1 MASTSPIA
9 IAAIATIDNIAI
21 RVKELMAK
29 MPDTLNT
36 KKDIDEYYKKVVK
49 DAKEA
54 INEEKKANNGGK
66 APRKALGVK
75 PAKVAKA
82 AKAAKAANAEPK
94 KRVKKA
100 NVDADGNE
108 IEKVKKPP
116 NAYQKFIQDNRAK
129 VKEENPNMTGV
140 EIFTL
145 LAQKWNEHKKAMND
159 EESNDE
165 DKNDSKGSKSSKSS
179 KSSSS
184 GKKDTSD
191 DDDITED
198 DEDKKKAAN
207 AANAANAAVAKS
219 VKASKAKNAIN
230 KKNS

>member
-100 NVDADGNE
+100 NVDAYGNE

>member
-9 IAAIATIDNIAI
+9 IAAIAAIATIAI

-36 KKDIDEYYKKVVK
+36 KKDIDEYYKKIVK

-82 AKAAKAANAEPK
+82 AKAAKAEPK

-129 VKEENPNMTGV
+129 VKEENPDMTGV

-159 EESNDE
+159 DESNDE
-165 DKNDSKGSKSSKSS
+165 DKDDGKGS

-198 DEDKKKAAN
+198 DDDKKK
-207 AANAANAAVAKS
+207 AAVAKS

>member
-1 MASTSPIA
+1 MAASAAIPTIPT
-9 IAAIATIDNIAI
+9 IAA

-36 KKDIDEYYKKVVK
+36 KKEIDEYYKDVVK
-49 DAKEA
+49 KVKETM
-54 INEEKKANNGGK
+54 NTGGK

-75 PAKVAKA
+75 ADKAPKA
-82 AKAAKAANAEPK
+82 AKATKAEPK
-94 KRVKKA
+94 KRVKK
-100 NVDADGNE
+100 VDIDADGNE

-129 VKEENPNMTGV
+129 VKEENPDMTGV

-145 LAQKWNEHKKAMND
+145 LAQKWNEHKKAING
-159 EESNDE
+159 EESD
-165 DKNDSKGSKSSKSS
+165 DKDKSDGNRSD
-179 KSSSS
+179 S

-198 DEDKKKAAN
+198 DDDKKK
-207 AANAANAAVAKS
+207 AANAAVAKS

-230 KKNS
+230 KENS

>member
-9 IAAIATIDNIAI
+9 VATIATIAI

-36 KKDIDEYYKKVVK
+36 KKDIDEYYKKIVK

-75 PAKVAKA
+75 PAKV

-129 VKEENPNMTGV
+129 VKEENPDMTGV

-165 DKNDSKGSKSSKSS
+165 DKDDRKSS

-198 DEDKKKAAN
+198 DEDKKKAAV
-207 AANAANAAVAKS
+207 AANAAVAKS

>member
-1 MASTSPIA
+1 MAANSAIPT
-9 IAAIATIDNIAI
+9 IAA
-21 RVKELMAK
+21 RVKDLMAK

-36 KKDIDEYYKKVVK
+36 KKEIDEYYKDVVK
-49 DAKEA
+49 KVKETM
-54 INEEKKANNGGK
+54 NTGGK

-75 PAKVAKA
+75 ADKAPKA
-82 AKAAKAANAEPK
+82 AKAEPK
-94 KRVKKA
+94 KRVKKVD
-100 NVDADGNE
+100 VDADGND

-129 VKEENPNMTGV
+129 VKEENPDMTGV

-145 LAQKWNEHKKAMND
+145 LAQKWNEHKKAMNG
-159 EESNDE
+159 EESD
-165 DKNDSKGSKSSKSS
+165 DKDKSDGNRSDI
-179 KSSSS
+179 

-198 DEDKKKAAN
+198 DDDKKK
-207 AANAANAAVAKS
+207 AANAAVAKS

-230 KKNS
+230 KENS

>member
-9 IAAIATIDNIAI
+9 IAAIAAIDNIAI

-49 DAKEA
+49 DVKEA
-54 INEEKKANNGGK
+54 INEENKANNGGK

-75 PAKVAKA
+75 PAKV

-129 VKEENPNMTGV
+129 VKEENPDMTGV

-159 EESNDE
+159 DESNDE
-165 DKNDSKGSKSSKSS
+165 DKDDSKGSKGN
-179 KSSSS
+179 SS

-198 DEDKKKAAN
+198 DEDKKKAAK

>member
-9 IAAIATIDNIAI
+9 VAAIATIAI

-36 KKDIDEYYKKVVK
+36 KKDIDEYYKKIVK

-82 AKAAKAANAEPK
+82 AKAEPK

-129 VKEENPNMTGV
+129 VKEENPDMTGV

-159 EESNDE
+159 DESNDE
-165 DKNDSKGSKSSKSS
+165 DKDDCCSESSKGSK
-179 KSSSS
+179 
-184 GKKDTSD
+184 KKDTSD

-198 DEDKKKAAN
+198 DKDKKKAAIK
-207 AANAANAAVAKS
+207 AVK
-219 VKASKAKNAIN
+219 KAT
-230 KKNS
+230 KKVSS

>member
-9 IAAIATIDNIAI
+9 VVAIATIAT

-29 MPDTLNT
+29 MPDTLNN

-75 PAKVAKA
+75 PAKA

-129 VKEENPNMTGV
+129 VKEENPDMTGV

-145 LAQKWNEHKKAMND
+145 LAQKWNEHKKDMNGD
-159 EESNDE
+159 ESNDE
-165 DKNDSKGSKSSKSS
+165 DKDDRKSSKSI
-179 KSSSS
+179 SS

-198 DEDKKKAAN
+198 DEDKKKAAK
-207 AANAANAAVAKS
+207 AANAAVAKS

>member
-1 MASTSPIA
+1 MASTFPIA
-9 IAAIATIDNIAI
+9 VAAIATIAI

-82 AKAAKAANAEPK
+82 AKAEPK

-129 VKEENPNMTGV
+129 VKEENPDMTGV

-159 EESNDE
+159 DESNDE
-165 DKNDSKGSKSSKSS
+165 DKDDCCSESSKGSK
-179 KSSSS
+179 
-184 GKKDTSD
+184 KKDTSD

-198 DEDKKKAAN
+198 DKDKKKAAN
-207 AANAANAAVAKS
+207 KAVK
-219 VKASKAKNAIN
+219 KAT
-230 KKNS
+230 KKVSS

>member
-1 MASTSPIA
+1 MASISPIA
-9 IAAIATIDNIAI
+9 TITIATIAT
-21 RVKELMAK
+21 RVKELMIK

-82 AKAAKAANAEPK
+82 AKAAKAEPK

-129 VKEENPNMTGV
+129 VKEENPDMTGV

-145 LAQKWNEHKKAMND
+145 LAQKWNEHKKAMNG
-159 EESNDE
+159 EESDDE
-165 DKNDSKGSKSSKSS
+165 DKDKDDSK
-179 KSSSS
+179 S

-198 DEDKKKAAN
+198 DEDKKKAAV
-207 AANAANAAVAKS
+207 AANAAVAKS

-230 KKNS
+230 KKKS

>member
-207 AANAANAAVAKS
+207 AANAAVAKS